1 MATIENDN
9 DCIALL
15 KKNDTAAWE
24 YLINIYYPVLC
35 RFAKRI
41 LLNDD
46 TAAEDAVME
55 VLVKL
60 WRQNADFTSMK
71 QLKQYL
77 YTATRNH
84 CLNIV
89 RSKQREKVRHET
101 FANTYLYTDDPA
113 EHEIVYAELLAE
125 IRKEMLSLSPRMREI
140 FYLAYFKKM
149 SNEEIAGRLQLSNQT
164 VRNQKAT
171 ALSVIRKALKPKFEA
186 YLPGLLIC
194 LGEFY

>member
-1 MATIENDN
+1 MSTIENDN

-15 KKNDTAAWE
+15 KKNDTAAWQ
-24 YLINIYYPVLC
+24 YLIRIYYPVLG

-46 TAAEDAVME
+46 TAAEDAVTE
-55 VLVKL
+55 VFVKL
-60 WRQNADFTSMK
+60 WRQNADFTCMK

-77 YTATRNH
+77 YTATRNY

-89 RSKQREKVRHET
+89 RSKQREKIRHET
-101 FANTYLYTDDPA
+101 FADTYLYADDPV

-125 IRKEMLSLSPRMREI
+125 IRKEVLSLSPRMREI

-171 ALSVIRKALKPKFEA
+171 ALSIIRKALKPGFQVQ
-186 YLPGLLIC
+186 LLSLLIC
-194 LGEFY
+194 LEEFY